1 MEEANMGAA
10 PRKEGRDSRCSPYYR
25 IAAAGSSSGLLC
37 RNSASVNV
45 HGTGR
50 AHCDCLKALNSRA
63 RMRQRCKGCLNS
75 KPFTVEKGFPL
86 TLWSATAAVPDLVD
100 GVVKGIPVPG
110 RFGAMYLPEG
120 V

>member
-45 HGTGR
+45 HGTGP
-50 AHCDCLKALNSRA
+50 ATVIAFKGLNRA

-75 KPFTVEKGFPL
+75 RPFTVEKGFPL